1 MFLWSISLNTTVI
14 KHQQHQAQSILT
26 IKRRMV
32 ALGTVAA
39 IVLVNKLYII
49 RNQIY
54 LLLYPCLEKRAA
66 LLIIPPV
73 NIHKQNY
80 QIIVVHCIHSCLCLK
95 FTVFLW
101 FTSANSLL
109 NFIFS
114 SWNFSTRK
122 KYIQQIDSSSLSS
135 YAHYYKSKS
144 WLVC

>member
-39 IVLVNKLYII
+39 IVPVNKLYII

-73 NIHKQNY
+73 NIHK
-80 QIIVVHCIHSCLCLK
+80 
-95 FTVFLW
+95 
-101 FTSANSLL
+101 
-109 NFIFS
+109 
-114 SWNFSTRK
+114 
-122 KYIQQIDSSSLSS
+122 
-135 YAHYYKSKS
+135 
-144 WLVC
+144 